1 MKIFFSINKLVLTRD
16 DDEIVTSYSKNLIE
30 CAFRCKNKWIDI
42 YKYALFTD
50 ISNKQYIVD
59 LGIGRYVSCV
69 IPEDV
74 LKGNYFTVSV
84 FGDDR
89 LTTTQ
94 ETVLIKQS
102 GFTDKTVESFEKEGS
117 SATVIP
123 SASFDGDIPYRPCS
137 DRYWYSR
144 INLFEIEEHPYY

>member
-1 MKIFFSINKLVLTRD
+1 MKIYFSINKLVLTRD
-16 DDEIVTSYSKNLIE
+16 DDNIITSFSKNLIK
-30 CAFRCKNKWIDI
+30 CAFKCKNKWIDI

-69 IPEDV
+69 IPEEV

-102 GFTDKTVESFEKEGS
+102 GFTNDTVESFEKEG
-117 SATVIP
+117 
-123 SASFDGDIPYRPCS
+123 ASEVSPTTSLDNIDLPYRPCT
-137 DRYWYSR
+137 DRYWYGR